1 MEGAT
6 ENYLATG
13 NSVCGEE
20 EQLEID
26 RVLEHIVDEI
36 QELKDAIAWA
46 SKYYKVDYEEL
57 KEAVKELGVW
67 IAENNHILVYG
78 GSKIGLMGE
87 LADSVLNADGMAIGV
102 EPEFFIDDN
111 LQHENLSEL
120 IITSD
125 LQDRKRKMIELGDAF
140 IAFPGGTGT
149 LDEITEIM
157 TKVALKQINAPC
169 IVYNLNGYYDS
180 LKVLLDHMI
189 EMGLSTSD
197 KQEKIYFA
205 NNLLEI
211 EEILTDTNE

>member
-1 MEGAT
+1 MKITVYLGSHEG
-6 ENYLATG
+6 
-13 NSVCGEE
+13 S
-20 EQLEID
+20 D
-26 RVLEHIVDEI
+26 PF
-36 QELKDAIAWA
+36 
-46 SKYYKVDYEEL
+46 L

-169 IVYNLNGYYDS
+169 IVYNLNGYYDG
-180 LKVLLDHMI
+180 LKAMLKHMI
-189 EMGLSTSD
+189 DMGLSSEERQ
-197 KQEKIYFA
+197 KGIYFA
-205 NNLLEI
+205 ESLEQI
-211 EEILTDTNE
+211 TDILCSLKED

>member
-1 MEGAT
+1 MKITVYLGSHEG
-6 ENYLATG
+6 
-13 NSVCGEE
+13 S
-20 EQLEID
+20 D
-26 RVLEHIVDEI
+26 PF
-36 QELKDAIAWA
+36 
-46 SKYYKVDYEEL
+46 L

-140 IAFPGGTGT
+140 IAFPGGTG
-149 LDEITEIM
+149 ITEIM
-157 TKVALKQINAPC
+157 TKVALKQINTPC

-205 NNLLEI
+205 NNLSEI
-211 EEILTDTNE
+211 DEILTDTNE

>member
-1 MEGAT
+1 M
-6 ENYLATG
+6 
-13 NSVCGEE
+13 
-20 EQLEID
+20 
-26 RVLEHIVDEI
+26 
-36 QELKDAIAWA
+36 
-46 SKYYKVDYEEL
+46 
-57 KEAVKELGVW
+57 W

-87 LADSVLNADGMAIGV
+87 LADSVLNAEGMAIGV

-169 IVYNLNGYYDS
+169 IVYNLNGYYDN

-205 NNLLEI
+205 NNLSEI
-211 EEILTDTNE
+211 DEILTDANE

>member
-1 MEGAT
+1 MKITVYLGSHEG
-6 ENYLATG
+6 
-13 NSVCGEE
+13 S
-20 EQLEID
+20 D
-26 RVLEHIVDEI
+26 PF
-36 QELKDAIAWA
+36 
-46 SKYYKVDYEEL
+46 L

-157 TKVALKQINAPC
+157 TKVALKQINTPC
-169 IVYNLNGYYDS
+169 IVYNLNGYYDG
-180 LKVLLDHMI
+180 LKAMLKHMI
-189 EMGLSTSD
+189 DMGLSSEERQ
-197 KQEKIYFA
+197 KGIYFA
-205 NNLLEI
+205 ESLEQI
-211 EEILTDTNE
+211 TDILCSLKED

>member
-1 MEGAT
+1 M
-6 ENYLATG
+6 
-13 NSVCGEE
+13 
-20 EQLEID
+20 
-26 RVLEHIVDEI
+26 
-36 QELKDAIAWA
+36 
-46 SKYYKVDYEEL
+46 
-57 KEAVKELGVW
+57 W

-87 LADSVLNADGMAIGV
+87 LADSVLNAEGMAIGV

-169 IVYNLNGYYDS
+169 IVYNLNGYYDG
-180 LKVLLDHMI
+180 LKAMLKHMI
-189 EMGLSTSD
+189 DMGLSSEERQ
-197 KQEKIYFA
+197 KGIYFA
-205 NNLLEI
+205 ESLEQI
-211 EEILTDTNE
+211 TDILCSLKED

>member
-1 MEGAT
+1 MKITVYLGSHEG
-6 ENYLATG
+6 
-13 NSVCGEE
+13 S
-20 EQLEID
+20 D
-26 RVLEHIVDEI
+26 PF
-36 QELKDAIAWA
+36 
-46 SKYYKVDYEEL
+46 L

-169 IVYNLNGYYDS
+169 IVYNLNGY
-180 LKVLLDHMI
+180 
-189 EMGLSTSD
+189 
-197 KQEKIYFA
+197 
-205 NNLLEI
+205 
-211 EEILTDTNE
+211 